1 VVVGVDVV
9 EEELLRPKH
18 KTEGRFTVFLVGV
31 FTGAKVVL
39 APSLTAR
46 RYEELFRGRFY
57 V

>member
-1 VVVGVDVV
+1 MDVV